1 MSIVKSGSAA
11 YKPLGKK
18 GKRSIS
24 TETGALSNQPYG
36 FNTRFED
43 GKGTNPEELI
53 GAAHASCFTMALSFA
68 LSDAGYDD
76 GELNTTAKITLEKS
90 DDGFE
95 ITQSALSLD
104 ANVEGITEDE
114 FEKIAQDA
122 KENCP
127 VSQLL
132 NANITLEYKLNKG

>member
-18 GKRSIS
+18 GKGSIS

-104 ANVEGITEDE
+104 ANVDGITEDE

-132 NANITLEYKLNKG
+132 NANITLEYKLNKS

>member
-18 GKRSIS
+18 GKGSIS

-104 ANVEGITEDE
+104 ANVDGITEDE

>member
-1 MSIVKSGSAA
+1 MSIVKSGSAT

-18 GKRSIS
+18 GKGSIS

-36 FNTRFED
+36 FNTRFEE

-76 GELNTTAKITLEKS
+76 GELNTTAKISLEKS

-104 ANVEGITEDE
+104 AEIDGITEDE
-114 FEKIAQDA
+114 FEKIAQEA

-132 NANITLEYKLNKG
+132 NANITLEYRLNKA

>member
-1 MSIVKSGSAA
+1 MSIVKSASAA

-18 GKRSIS
+18 GKGSIS

-132 NANITLEYKLNKG
+132 NANITLEYKLNKS

>member
-11 YKPLGKK
+11 YKPLGKQGK
-18 GKRSIS
+18 GSIS

-68 LSDAGYDD
+68 LSGAGYDD
-76 GELNTTAKITLEKS
+76 GELNTTAKISLDKT
-90 DDGFE
+90 DDGYE
-95 ITQSALSLD
+95 ISQSALSLE
-104 ANVEGITEDE
+104 ASVEGITEDE
-114 FEKIAQDA
+114 FAKIAQEA
-122 KENCP
+122 KDNCP

-132 NANITLEYKLNKG
+132 DTKITLLYTLK

>member
-1 MSIVKSGSAA
+1 MTIVKSGSAT

-18 GKRSIS
+18 GKGSIS
-24 TETGALSNQPYG
+24 TETKALSNHPYG

-68 LSDAGYDD
+68 LSDAGYED
-76 GELNTTAKITLEKS
+76 GELNTTARISLEKVEG
-90 DDGFE
+90 GFE
-95 ITQSALSLD
+95 ITQSALSLE
-104 ANVEGITEDE
+104 AKVEGVTEDE
-114 FEKIAQDA
+114 FKEIAQEA

-132 NANITLEYKLNKG
+132 DTNITLEYKLN

>member
-18 GKRSIS
+18 GKGSIS

-104 ANVEGITEDE
+104 ANVEGITEDQ

-132 NANITLEYKLNKG
+132 NANITLEYKLNQS

>member
-18 GKRSIS
+18 GKGSIS
-24 TETGALSNQPYG
+24 TQTGALSNQPYG
-36 FNTRFED
+36 FNARFED
-43 GKGTNPEELI
+43 GTGTNPEELI

-76 GELNTTAKITLEKS
+76 GELNTAAKISLEKS

-104 ANVEGITEDE
+104 AEIDGITEDE
-114 FEKIAQDA
+114 FEKIAQEA

-132 NANITLEYKLNKG
+132 NANITLEYRLNKA

>member
-1 MSIVKSGSAA
+1 MSIVKSGSAV

-18 GKRSIS
+18 GKGSIS
-24 TETGALSNQPYG
+24 TQTGALSNQPYG
-36 FNTRFED
+36 FNTRFEN

-76 GELNTTAKITLEKS
+76 G
-90 DDGFE
+90 FE

-104 ANVEGITEDE
+104 AEVEGITEDE
-114 FEKIAQDA
+114 FEKIVQEA

-132 NANITLEYKLNKG
+132 NANITLEYRLNIE

>member
-1 MSIVKSGSAA
+1 MSIVKSGSAV

-18 GKRSIS
+18 GKGSIS
-24 TETGALSNQPYG
+24 TQTGALSNQPYG

-43 GKGTNPEELI
+43 EKGTNPEELI

-76 GELNTTAKITLEKS
+76 GELNTTAKISLEKN
-90 DDGFE
+90 DDSFE

-104 ANVEGITEDE
+104 AEVEGITEDE
-114 FEKIAQDA
+114 FEKIAQEA

-132 NANITLEYKLNKG
+132 NANITLEYRLNIE

>member
-18 GKRSIS
+18 GKGSIS

-114 FEKIAQDA
+114 FEKIAKDA

-132 NANITLEYKLNKG
+132 NANITLEYKLNKS

>member
-11 YKPLGKK
+11 YKPLGKQGK
-18 GKRSIS
+18 GSIS
-24 TETGALSNQPYG
+24 TETGTLSNQPYG

-68 LSDAGYDD
+68 LSSAGYDD
-76 GELNTTAKITLEKS
+76 GELNTTAKISLDKT
-90 DDGFE
+90 DDGYE
-95 ITQSALSLD
+95 ISQSALSLE
-104 ANVEGITEDE
+104 ASVEGITEDE
-114 FEKIAQDA
+114 FAKIAQEA
-122 KENCP
+122 KDNCP

-132 NANITLEYKLNKG
+132 DTKITLEYTLNQ

>member
-18 GKRSIS
+18 GKGSIS

-104 ANVEGITEDE
+104 ANVQGITEDE

-132 NANITLEYKLNKG
+132 NANITLEYKLNKS

>member
-1 MSIVKSGSAA
+1 MSIVKSGSAV

-18 GKRSIS
+18 GKGSIS
-24 TETGALSNQPYG
+24 TQTGALSNQPYG
-36 FNTRFED
+36 FDTRFED

-76 GELNTTAKITLEKS
+76 GELNTTAKISLEKN

-104 ANVEGITEDE
+104 AEVEGIADDE
-114 FEKIAQDA
+114 FETIAQEA

-127 VSQLL
+127 VSKLL
-132 NANITLEYKLNKG
+132 NANITLEYRLNIK